1 MLAADH
7 LSVLIASD
15 DPTLVD
21 DLELVLTAAGA
32 RVEVAPLAEASLAA
46 WASPHPPRLAFL
58 DVEMPGLRI
67 GQVLAAARANQAAGH
82 AFIALLADNVSEQ
95 WAAWVQDGVLDD
107 LIPRSFDHPSG
118 RLRLEVA
125 LRASRISTIPP
136 AIGANDCQSRQLD
149 PLTRVYNRSSLLSL
163 LFCETDRAQRMKT
176 PLSLLLFAIDDCTH
190 WNTRLDPDAINGL
203 LCAIAERTGRFLRSY
218 DLLGRSG
225 KDEFLVILPGCT
237 TNDAIM
243 LAERLRI
250 DIFGAPFSIAS
261 ESIGLSACFGIAA
274 SDGRSPLVVLHEAEV
289 ALRRARSDGPDSVEC
304 FARQTEN
311 DLDPAAFLSVE
322 FEKRPR

>member
-1 MLAADH
+1 MLAAD

-15 DPTLVD
+15 DPTLVG
-21 DLELVLTAAGA
+21 DLELVLTSAGA

-46 WASPHPPRLAFL
+46 WASPHPPDLAFL

-67 GQVLAAARANQAAGH
+67 GQVLAAARASEAAGH

-95 WAAWVQDGVLDD
+95 WAAWVQDGILDD
-107 LIPRSFDHPSG
+107 LIPRSFDHPNG

-125 LRASRISTIPP
+125 LRASRRP
-136 AIGANDCQSRQLD
+136 ASPSPLGANDCQSRQLD
-149 PLTRVYNRSSLLSL
+149 PVTRVYNRSSLLSL
-163 LFCETDRAQRMKT
+163 LFCETDRAQRMKS
-176 PLSLLLFAIDDCTH
+176 PLSLLLFALDDCAH
-190 WNTRLDPDAINGL
+190 WNAHLDPGTMNGL
-203 LCAIAERTGRFLRSY
+203 LCAVAERTGRFLRSY
-218 DLLGRSG
+218 DLLGRTG

-243 LAERLRI
+243 LAERLRL
-250 DIFGAPFSIAS
+250 DIFGAPFSIGS
-261 ESIGLSACFGIAA
+261 ESIAVSACFGIAA

-304 FARQTEN
+304 FARQSEF
-311 DLDPAAFLSVE
+311 DLDPAAFLG
-322 FEKRPR
+322 FEKHPR